1 MNNFFFD
8 TDEETTA
15 RISEQR
21 DNIFDYVIDRFKDLM
36 SENDIDSAL
45 ALADE
50 FFEWMNPE
58 QCDEEPTI
66 FFNEQE
72 LQRRYLEITEGWW
85 INEIIDYGVY
95 QGTERRSFRWCWGY
109 TPWDQYNEEAMRWP

>member
-15 RISEQR
+15 RISGQR
-21 DNIFDYVIDRFKDLM
+21 DDIYDWCIDRFKDLM
-36 SENDIDSAL
+36 SNNCIDDSL

-72 LQRRYLEITEGWW
+72 LQRRYIEITEG
-85 INEIIDYGVY
+85 
-95 QGTERRSFRWCWGY
+95 
-109 TPWDQYNEEAMRWP
+109 

>member
-1 MNNFFFD
+1 MKDYWFT

-21 DNIFDYVIDRFKDLM
+21 DNIYDYVIDRFKHLISNNDL
-36 SENDIDSAL
+36 NDAF

-58 QCDEEPTI
+58 MLENEPTI
-66 FFNEQE
+66 FFHTDE
-72 LQRRYLEITEGWW
+72 LRRRYLEITEG
-85 INEIIDYGVY
+85 
-95 QGTERRSFRWCWGY
+95 
-109 TPWDQYNEEAMRWP
+109 

>member
-1 MNNFFFD
+1 MNFFFD

-21 DNIFDYVIDRFKDLM
+21 DNIFEYVIDRFKDLM

-50 FFEWMNPE
+50 FLSL
-58 QCDEEPTI
+58 I
-66 FFNEQE
+66 H
-72 LQRRYLEITEGWW
+72 I
-85 INEIIDYGVY
+85 
-95 QGTERRSFRWCWGY
+95 
-109 TPWDQYNEEAMRWP
+109 

>member
-1 MNNFFFD
+1 MKDYWFT

-21 DNIFDYVIDRFKDLM
+21 DNIYEYVIERFKDLI
-36 SENDIDSAL
+36 SNNDLNDSF

-58 QCDEEPTI
+58 MLENEPTI
-66 FFNEQE
+66 FFHSDE
-72 LQRRYLEITEGWW
+72 LRRRYLEITEG
-85 INEIIDYGVY
+85 
-95 QGTERRSFRWCWGY
+95 
-109 TPWDQYNEEAMRWP
+109 

>member
-1 MNNFFFD
+1 MKDYWFT

-21 DNIFDYVIDRFKDLM
+21 DTIYDYVIERFKHLISNNVLD
-36 SENDIDSAL
+36 DAF

-58 QCDEEPTI
+58 MLEDEPTI
-66 FFNEQE
+66 FFHEQE
-72 LQRRYLEITEGWW
+72 LKRRYLEITEG
-85 INEIIDYGVY
+85 
-95 QGTERRSFRWCWGY
+95 
-109 TPWDQYNEEAMRWP
+109 

>member
-1 MNNFFFD
+1 MKDYFFT

-15 RISEQR
+15 RISGQR
-21 DNIFDYVIDRFKDLM
+21 DNIYDYVIDRFKDLL
-36 SENDIDSAL
+36 SNNDIDSAL

-66 FFNEQE
+66 FFHEQE
-72 LQRRYLEITEGWW
+72 LRRRYLEITE
-85 INEIIDYGVY
+85 
-95 QGTERRSFRWCWGY
+95 
-109 TPWDQYNEEAMRWP
+109 A

>member
-1 MNNFFFD
+1 MKDYWFT

-21 DNIFDYVIDRFKDLM
+21 DNIYDYVIDRFKHLI
-36 SENDIDSAL
+36 SNNDINDAL

-58 QCDEEPTI
+58 MLEDEPTI
-66 FFNEQE
+66 FFHEDE
-72 LQRRYLEITEGWW
+72 LRRRYLEITEG
-85 INEIIDYGVY
+85 
-95 QGTERRSFRWCWGY
+95 
-109 TPWDQYNEEAMRWP
+109 

>member
-1 MNNFFFD
+1 MKDYWFT

-21 DNIFDYVIDRFKDLM
+21 DTIYDYVIERFKHLISNNDL
-36 SENDIDSAL
+36 DDAF

-58 QCDEEPTI
+58 MLEDEPII
-66 FFNEQE
+66 FFHEQE
-72 LQRRYLEITEGWW
+72 LRRRYLEITEG
-85 INEIIDYGVY
+85 
-95 QGTERRSFRWCWGY
+95 
-109 TPWDQYNEEAMRWP
+109 

>member
-1 MNNFFFD
+1 MKDYWFT

-21 DNIFDYVIDRFKDLM
+21 DNIYDYVIERFKDLI
-36 SENDIDSAL
+36 SNNDINDSL

-58 QCDEEPTI
+58 MLESEPTI
-66 FFNEQE
+66 FFHSDE
-72 LQRRYLEITEGWW
+72 LRRRYLEITEG
-85 INEIIDYGVY
+85 
-95 QGTERRSFRWCWGY
+95 
-109 TPWDQYNEEAMRWP
+109 

>member
-1 MNNFFFD
+1 MKDYFFT

-15 RISEQR
+15 RISGQR
-21 DNIFDYVIDRFKDLM
+21 DNIYDYVIDRFKDLL
-36 SENDIDSAL
+36 SNNDIDSAL

-66 FFNEQE
+66 FFHTDE
-72 LQRRYLEITEGWW
+72 LRRRYIEITEG
-85 INEIIDYGVY
+85 
-95 QGTERRSFRWCWGY
+95 
-109 TPWDQYNEEAMRWP
+109 